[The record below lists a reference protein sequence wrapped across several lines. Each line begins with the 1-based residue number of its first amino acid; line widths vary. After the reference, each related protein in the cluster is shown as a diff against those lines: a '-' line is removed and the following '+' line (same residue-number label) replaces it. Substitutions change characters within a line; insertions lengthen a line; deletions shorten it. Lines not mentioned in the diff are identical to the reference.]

1 MTRLLR
7 VAGVVLAMLLVG
19 FVSSGSAASVTIGQ
33 TGTDASGTCFIPA
46 FIVPTGVSGG
56 ASYTVP
62 GGTWTLSQWSTLANG
77 AGGSMSALVFRAT
90 ATPGSYSVVG
100 ASSVKTLTPSVLN
113 TFTADIKVKGGDI
126 LGLWVSAGTGCGFS
140 TGNGADTYRFV
151 APVASPPS
159 VGSVVTTTF
168 TATTFRINIKATLE
182 ERGGGGGGGPE
193 PVPHLP
199 GNPPTCSGPY
209 QSRPYLDIAPTRADV
224 FDQTTGNFLKDNM
237 SPVAIPIAD
246 LPPQLAAD
254 PYFQNYVGST
264 GKPTHMMLC
273 NPASVLARY
282 GYQLTLTNVYIDT
295 GGDIVPAAAPWVVN
309 GLPRPNVLQVGHATK

>member
-7 VAGVVLAMLLVG
+7 VAGVMLAMLLVG
-19 FVSSGSAASVTIGQ
+19 FVSSASAASVTIGQ
-33 TGTDASGTCFIPA
+33 TGTGGGTCPNPTFLLQ
-46 FIVPTGVSGG
+46 TGVSGG

-62 GGTWTLSQWSTLANG
+62 AGNWTLSQWSTLANA

-100 ASSVKTLTPSVLN
+100 ASPVKTLTPSVLN
-113 TFTADIKVKGGDI
+113 TFTADIKVKGGDL
-126 LGLWVSAGTGCGFS
+126 LGLWVSAGTGCGFF
-140 TGNGADTYRFV
+140 TGNGADTYRFA

-159 VGSVVTTTF
+159 VGSVVTTTPSI
-168 TATTFRINIKATLE
+168 ALRSNIKATLE
-182 ERGGGGGGGPE
+182 GGGGGGGGGPE
-193 PVPHLP
+193 PAPHLP

-246 LPPQLAAD
+246 LPPQLATD
-254 PYFQNYVGST
+254 PYFQNYAGST

-295 GGDIVPAAAPWVVN
+295 SGDIVPAAPPWVVN